1 MYRLTLL
8 AGLMIVYCLVFGLI
22 AISIIQVLH
31 TITEII
37 CDLEKHHD
45 ILLAG
50 ALVAALVPSTAMCFW
65 VYKII
70 VMRLTSAPSI
80 RGGPDSTGARGVSR
94 INSNRRTDG

>member
-1 MYRLTLL
+1 MYRLALL
-8 AGLMIVYCLVFGLI
+8 AGLMIVYCLVLGLI

-70 VMRLTSAPSI
+70 VMRLTSAPLDPR
-80 RGGPDSTGARGVSR
+80 RGPLGPWLRGLPVPFLSF
-94 INSNRRTDG
+94 N